1 MYGRCQCHPSP
12 SNADKAA
19 KGQTKKSKRY
29 LARVHVTIRGKG
41 NRRILYKP
49 ILHKCFNNLLIA
61 IDYVHVVTEGG

>member
-19 KGQTKKSKRY
+19 KGQTE
-29 LARVHVTIRGKG
+29 ARVHVTIRGKG

-49 ILHKCFNNLLIA
+49 ILHKCFKNLLIA